1 MKKIPYQER
10 RKIEDSLWR
19 ETMSERM
26 VKNVLMQKYRY
37 PARLARTATKQL
49 LKDAIQYWMYEDVY

>member
-1 MKKIPYQER
+1 MKKIPYQVR
-10 RKIEDSLWR
+10 RKLEDSLWR

-37 PARLARTATKQL
+37 PARLARTVTKQL